1 MRKSVTIVPLVNRC
15 LRWLGRHARIVKHRV
30 RILMRRVRRRSL
42 FCAAERSVERDHRR
56 LWSALCWPVDVSW
69 LRLYS
74 TVSLCQDARYVP
86 EDIYYA
92 ILERRLNDAN
102 YADYAGDKNY
112 YERHLDPGL
121 FPRVF
126 LRKMSGVF
134 LDGDYGYLSWTAAQT
149 RFDAL
154 REPAIVKP
162 ATGSYGGRDVLL
174 LALEQGGNGPD
185 AAVRLDLASID
196 QRYRD
201 NYVVQEA
208 IRQHAVLAAFH
219 PASVNTLRLFTYR
232 SVSDNRVHVL
242 RCVLRMGRS
251 GRVVDNQA
259 AGGLSCLV
267 DLNSGELNAYAVNK
281 EVEKCTVHPD
291 TSFPF
296 AGTVV
301 PEIEAAVRCVRN
313 VAGQIV
319 SQRLLSFDVA
329 VTADGQIKLIEIN
342 TLGMELNF
350 LQYAGGPLLGDFT
363 AEVIEYCRAHPDRD
377 NLRLLRL

>member
-30 RILMRRVRRRSL
+30 RILMRRVRRREL
-42 FCAAERSVERDHRR
+42 FCAAERSVEREHRW

-74 TVSLCQDARYVP
+74 TVSSCQDARYVP

-134 LDGDYGYLSWTAAQT
+134 LDGEYGYLSWTAAQT
-149 RFDAL
+149 LFDAL
-154 REPAIVKP
+154 REPVIVKP
-162 ATGSYGGRDVLL
+162 ATGSYGGRDVLR
-174 LALEQGGNGPD
+174 LALEPGGAEPD
-185 AAVRLDLASID
+185 AAVRLDLAALD
-196 QRYRD
+196 RRYRD
-201 NYVVQEA
+201 NYVIQEA

-232 SVSDNRVHVL
+232 SVRDNRVHVL
-242 RCVLRMGRS
+242 RCVLRMGRG

-259 AGGLSCLV
+259 AGGLRAWS
-267 DLNSGELNAYAVNK
+267 NSELNVRGEQRGR
-281 EVEKCTVHPD
+281 EVYRSPGHGAPVRRNR
-291 TSFPF
+291 
-296 AGTVV
+296 V
-301 PEIEAAVRCVRN
+301 PEIEAAVRCVRD

-377 NLRLLRL
+377 NLRALRL

>member
-1 MRKSVTIVPLVNRC
+1 MRCV
-15 LRWLGRHARIVKHRV
+15 RHQG
-30 RILMRRVRRRSL
+30 L
-42 FCAAERSVERDHRR
+42 FRAAERSVEREHRR
-56 LWSALCWPVDVSW
+56 LWSTLYWPVDVSW

-74 TVSLCQDARYVP
+74 TVSSCQDARYVP

-92 ILERRLNDAN
+92 IVERRLNDAN

-112 YERHLDPGL
+112 YERFLDPAL

-134 LDGDYGYLSWTAAQT
+134 LDGDYDYLSWTAAQT
-149 RFDAL
+149 HFDAL
-154 REPAIVKP
+154 REPVIVKP
-162 ATGSYGGRDVLL
+162 ATGSYGGRDVRL
-174 LALEQGGNGPD
+174 LAFESGGTAPEP
-185 AAVRLDLASID
+185 AERLDLAEID
-196 QRYRD
+196 RRYRD
-201 NYVVQEA
+201 NYVIQEA

-219 PASVNTLRLFTYR
+219 PASVNTLRLCTYR
-232 SVSDNRVHVL
+232 SVRDDRVHVL
-242 RCVLRMGRS
+242 RCVLRTGRG

-267 DLNSGELNAYAVNK
+267 DLNTGELNAYAVNK
-281 EVEKCTVHPD
+281 EAEKFAVHPD
-291 TSFPF
+291 TGVLF
-296 AGTVV
+296 AGNVV
-301 PEIEAAVRCVRN
+301 PEIEAAVRCVSD